1 MGFALTNSLQLRPEQ
16 QPATKI
22 SQHST
27 RQHEL
32 GSKCKGG
39 RGMTVG
45 GACGRGMCSAWKG
58 GAGGGGN
65 EDTLCACVKLS
76 KNK

>member
-16 QPATKI
+16 EPATKI

-32 GSKCKGG
+32 SSKCKGG
-39 RGMTVG
+39 RGMKVG
-45 GACGRGMCSAWKG
+45 GACVRRGREELGVEVMKIHR
-58 GAGGGGN
+58 
-65 EDTLCACVKLS
+65 VHV
-76 KNK
+76 

>member
-16 QPATKI
+16 EPATKI

-32 GSKCKGG
+32 GSVCKGG
-39 RGMTVG
+39 KGMKVG
-45 GACGRGMCSAWKG
+45 R
-58 GAGGGGN
+58 
-65 EDTLCACVKLS
+65 ACVWRGREELGVDVMKIHCMHV
-76 KNK
+76 